1 MNRTQTHTM
10 RLFSLVVA
18 ASLVA
23 AGCTASKATG
33 PTTPTK
39 NPTTAKTP
47 GKEPEAAPISNTA
60 KARFEDAVKSFDAQK
75 KAKAFDYPSLERK
88 FKLAL
93 ESDPNLA
100 EAHYNLGV
108 IAERQGKNDEA
119 RAQYKQALSV
129 KPSLRQAS
137 DNLAIMEQNA
147 GNVAGAVA
155 LYQEVL
161 QRYPD
166 DAQSRA
172 RLAEIYRQKGD
183 HDKAMELSRAALM
196 RDPAST
202 TALKVMIRSYLD
214 RKQLAMAKL
223 VALRG
228 VKLDAADP
236 ELHHAVGLILQKEGK
251 SDEARL
257 SFQKALEVRDDY
269 VPSHVALA
277 QLALESEDYPG
288 AEEHLRRILQA
299 DGKNATAHLNLGI
312 AYKGQGQYDK
322 AMQEYD
328 EAEKLDPQL
337 AAVNL
342 NRAIILHKVKD
353 APERAVELYKKYIA
367 EAGGDVALSAES
379 PVFGLLREAEAIV
392 NAKREAKHAEE
403 QAKQMEDLQKKQQA
417 QMQAAEKQAAP
428 APQPP
433 GTATPASSTGTTPQA
448 TPAGGTAAQAPAPAP
463 ATPAATPAAPAAG
476 KTEKK
481 NAGTADPSEP
491 EDDLL

>member
-1 MNRTQTHTM
+1 MNRTNRTM
-10 RLFSLVVA
+10 RLFPLLA
-18 ASLVA
+18 AVSLVA
-23 AGCTASKATG
+23 AGCSGSKAAG
-33 PTTPTK
+33 PSGPAKPPTAQTTT
-39 NPTTAKTP
+39 
-47 GKEPEAAPISNTA
+47 GKEPAAPPISNTA
-60 KARFEDAVKSFDAQK
+60 KARFEDAVKAFDAQK

-93 ESDPNLA
+93 ESDANLA
-100 EAHYNLGV
+100 EADYNLGV
-108 IAERQGKNDEA
+108 IAERQGKATEA
-119 RAQYKQALSV
+119 RAHYKNALTK
-129 KPSLRQAS
+129 KPSLRQAAE
-137 DNLAIMEQNA
+137 NLAVMEQNA

-172 RLAEIYRQKGD
+172 RLAEIYRQTGD
-183 HDKAMELSRAALM
+183 HDKAMEFARGALM
-196 RDPAST
+196 RDPVST

-236 ELHHAVGLILQKEGK
+236 ELHHAVGLILQREGNK
-251 SDEARL
+251 DEARL
-257 SFQKALEVRDDY
+257 AFKKALEVRDDY

-277 QLALESEDYPG
+277 QLSLDAEDYPG

-299 DGKNATAHLNLGI
+299 DGKNAIAHLNLGI
-312 AYKGQGQYDK
+312 AYKGQGQFDK

-328 EAEKLDPQL
+328 EAEKLDGEL
-337 AAVNL
+337 AAVHL
-342 NRAIILHKVKD
+342 NRAVILHKVKD

-367 EAGGDVALSAES
+367 MAGGDVALSAES
-379 PVFGLLREAEAIV
+379 PVFNLLREAEAIV

-403 QAKQMEDLQKKQQA
+403 QAKQMEALQKQQQA
-417 QMQAAEKQAAP
+417 QMQAAEKKAAP
-428 APQPP
+428 APQP
-433 GTATPASSTGTTPQA
+433 GGAVTPASSTGTAPQA
-448 TPAGGTAAQAPAPAP
+448 TPAGGAAPQA
-463 ATPAATPAAPAAG
+463 PAAPAGGAP
-476 KTEKK
+476 EKK
-481 NAGTADPSEP
+481 NAGTADPAEP

>member
-1 MNRTQTHTM
+1 MNRTTTRTM
-10 RLFSLVVA
+10 RLFPLLVA
-18 ASLVA
+18 TSLVA
-23 AGCTASKATG
+23 VGCSASKATG
-33 PTTPTK
+33 PT
-39 NPTTAKTP
+39 PTTKAPTAQTS
-47 GKEPEAAPISNTA
+47 GKEPAAAPISNTA
-60 KARFEDAVKSFDAQK
+60 KARFEDAVKAFDAQK

-93 ESDPNLA
+93 ESDANLA
-100 EAHYNLGV
+100 EADYNLGV
-108 IAERQGKNDEA
+108 IAERQGKANEA
-119 RAQYKQALSV
+119 RAHYKAALAK
-129 KPSLRQAS
+129 KPSLRQAAE
-137 DNLAIMEQNA
+137 NMAVMEQNA

-172 RLAEIYRQKGD
+172 RLAEIYRQQGD

-196 RDPAST
+196 RDPSST

-236 ELHHAVGLILQKEGK
+236 ELHHAVGLILLKENNK
-251 SDEARL
+251 DEARL
-257 SFQKALEVRDDY
+257 SFKKALEVRDDY
-269 VPSHVALA
+269 VPSHVELA
-277 QLALESEDYPG
+277 QLSLEAEDFPE

-312 AYKGQGQYDK
+312 AYKGQGQFDK

-328 EAEKLDPQL
+328 EAEKLDPEL

-342 NRAIILHKVKD
+342 NRAVLLHKVKD

-367 EAGGDVALSAES
+367 MAGGDVALSGDA
-379 PVFGLLREAEAIV
+379 PVFALLREAEAIV

-403 QAKQMEDLQKKQQA
+403 QAKQMEELQKKQQA
-417 QMQAAEKQAAP
+417 QMKAAEKNAPP
-428 APQPP
+428 APQP
-433 GTATPASSTGTTPQA
+433 
-448 TPAGGTAAQAPAPAP
+448 QAP
-463 ATPAATPAAPAAG
+463 
-476 KTEKK
+476 
-481 NAGTADPSEP
+481 SRR
-491 EDDLL
+491 LRHRH

>member
-1 MNRTQTHTM
+1 MNRTTTRTM
-10 RLFSLVVA
+10 RLFPLLAAVSLA
-18 ASLVA
+18 A
-23 AGCTASKATG
+23 AGCTASTATG
-33 PTTPTK
+33 STGPVKSSSAQTS
-39 NPTTAKTP
+39 
-47 GKEPEAAPISNTA
+47 GKEPAPPPISNTA
-60 KARFEDAVKSFDAQK
+60 KARFEDAVKAFDAQK
-75 KAKAFDYPSLERK
+75 KAKAYDYPSLERK

-93 ESDPNLA
+93 ESDANLA
-100 EAHYNLGV
+100 EADYNLGV
-108 IAERQGKNDEA
+108 IAERQGKANEA
-119 RAQYKQALSV
+119 RAHYKAALAK
-129 KPSLRQAS
+129 KPSLRQAAE
-137 DNLAIMEQNA
+137 NMAVMEQNA

-172 RLAEIYRQKGD
+172 RLAEIYRQQGD
-183 HDKAMELSRAALM
+183 HDKAMELSRGALM
-196 RDPAST
+196 RDPQST

-236 ELHHAVGLILQKEGK
+236 ELHHAVGLILLKENDK
-251 SDEARL
+251 DEARL
-257 SFQKALEVRDDY
+257 AFKKALEMRDDY

-277 QLALESEDYPG
+277 QLSLESEDFPE

-312 AYKGQGQYDK
+312 AYKGQGQFDK

-328 EAEKLDPQL
+328 EAEKLDPEL
-337 AAVNL
+337 AAVHL
-342 NRAIILHKVKD
+342 NRAVLLHKVKD

-367 EAGGDVALSAES
+367 MAGGDVALSAEA

-392 NAKREAKHAEE
+392 NAKREAKHAEA
-403 QAKQMEDLQKKQQA
+403 QAKQMEELQKKQQA
-417 QMQAAEKQAAP
+417 QMQAAEKN

-433 GTATPASSTGTTPQA
+433 GAVTPASATGTSAQA
-448 TPAGGTAAQAPAPAP
+448 TPAGGAVAPAPAP
-463 ATPAATPAAPAAG
+463 APAGGAPD
-476 KTEKK
+476 KK
-481 NAGTADPSEP
+481 NAAPADPSEP

>member
-1 MNRTQTHTM
+1 MNRTTTHTM
-10 RLFSLVVA
+10 RLFPLLVA

-33 PTTPTK
+33 PTTTAK
-39 NPTTAKTP
+39 NPTAKAP

-60 KARFEDAVKSFDAQK
+60 KARFEDAVKAFDAQK
-75 KAKAFDYPSLERK
+75 KAKAFDYPTLERK

-93 ESDPNLA
+93 ESDANLA

-119 RAQYKQALSV
+119 RAQYKQALAV

-172 RLAEIYRQKGD
+172 RLAEIYRQQND
-183 HDKAMELSRAALM
+183 HDKAMELARAALM
-196 RDPAST
+196 RDPNST

-228 VKLDAADP
+228 VKLDGADP
-236 ELHHAVGLILQKEGK
+236 ELHHAVGLILLREGQK
-251 SDEARL
+251 DEARL

-269 VPSHVALA
+269 VPSHVAMA
-277 QLALESEDYPG
+277 QLALETEDYPG

-328 EAEKLDPQL
+328 EAEKLNPEL

-367 EAGGDVALSAES
+367 MAGGDVALSAES
-379 PVFGLLREAEAIV
+379 PVFGLLREAETIV

-403 QAKQMEDLQKKQQA
+403 QAKQMEELQKKQQA

-428 APQPP
+428 QQPA
-433 GTATPASSTGTTPQA
+433 GTVTPASATGTAAQA
-448 TPAGGTAAQAPAPAP
+448 TPAGGAVAPAPAP
-463 ATPAATPAAPAAG
+463 APAPPAAAPADKA
-476 KTEKK
+476 TEKK
-481 NAGTADPSEP
+481 NAGPADPSEP